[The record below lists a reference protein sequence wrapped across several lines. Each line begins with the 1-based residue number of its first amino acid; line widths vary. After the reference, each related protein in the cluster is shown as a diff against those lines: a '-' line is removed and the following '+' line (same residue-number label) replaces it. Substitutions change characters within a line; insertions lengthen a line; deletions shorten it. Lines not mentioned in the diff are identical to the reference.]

1 MMLLSA
7 VTGWTRTE
15 IMGLDLD
22 EFAACAADAVEMM
35 KGRAG

>member
-1 MMLLSA
+1 MMVLSA

-15 IMGLDLD
+15 VLDLDLD
-22 EFAACAADAVEMM
+22 EFAACAADAAEMM